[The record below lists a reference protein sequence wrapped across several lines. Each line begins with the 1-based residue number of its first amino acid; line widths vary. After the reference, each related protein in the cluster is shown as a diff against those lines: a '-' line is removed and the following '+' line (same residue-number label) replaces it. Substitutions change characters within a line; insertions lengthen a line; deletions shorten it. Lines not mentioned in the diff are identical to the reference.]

1 MVEKNKTLKTNNT
14 QRKIQPLKK
23 NTCISTLPNSTT
35 NQQETNT
42 DTQEENLSLTVQTLP
57 HPQW

>member
-23 NTCISTLPNSTT
+23 NTCISTLPNSAT

-42 DTQEENLSLTVQTLP
+42 DTQEENLSLIVQTLP